1 MLSAAST
8 CRKAP
13 LPHAGERGLSLV
25 EVMVTLAITALA
37 ASLIVATARPVDS
50 LKSEHDR
57 LAQVIERLDLRARV
71 SGEPTGLVIETTG
84 YAPATWK
91 AGQWQISAR
100 EQRTLPEP
108 YTLRISAASGDGPQ
122 IVFDPLMP
130 GPTPE
135 IVLSNGSRQM
145 RLAYSRPVQP

>member
-1 MLSAAST
+1 MLRAAST
-8 CRKAP
+8 LRKVP
-13 LPHAGERGLSLV
+13 QPHAGERGLSLV

-37 ASLIVATARPVDS
+37 ASLIVETARPVDN

-71 SGEPTGLVIETTG
+71 SGEPTGIMIETTG

-91 AGQWQISAR
+91 GGQWQISVR
-100 EQRTLPEP
+100 EQRTLPER
-108 YTLRISAASGDGPQ
+108 YRLRVSPASGDGPQ

-130 GPTPE
+130 APMPE
-135 IVLSNGSRQM
+135 IFLSDGSRQM